1 MHFLLEMN
9 LQSPARNSAYAAEF
23 VPVVFVG
30 MWLLV
35 TFIISRVGWSSF
47 AARYPAPSRP
57 PGTAHNC
64 PVVTFR
70 GWARYKNG
78 VRIIFTD
85 AGVYFFPLF
94 FFRLFHPPF
103 LVPWAGVKG
112 LERKEGFF
120 GSQVWLNIE
129 DPIGKISLRLSQNA
143 ESDLLKYREAT
154 GLRLP
159 GG

>member
-9 LQSPARNSAYAAEF
+9 PLSHAENPELAAKF
-23 VPVVFVG
+23 IPVAFLG

-57 PGTAHNC
+57 PGTAYNC
-64 PVVTFR
+64 PVMTFR
-70 GWARYKNG
+70 GWARYNNG

-85 AGVYFFPLF
+85 AGVYFFPLVF
-94 FFRLFHPPF
+94 IRLFHPPF
-103 LVPWAGVKG
+103 LVPWASVKG
-112 LERKEGFF
+112 LERKDGLF
-120 GSQVWLNIE
+120 GRQVWLNIG
-129 DPIGKISLRLSQNA
+129 DPAGKIRLRLSPSA
-143 ESDLLKYREAT
+143 ESDLLRYRDAT